1 MLTRKI
7 QELPKY
13 IYPTDEWRL
22 VEKEFYSRL
31 LPQME
36 TLFATANG
44 FLGIRG
50 CHEEGTPVHESATL
64 INSFHETWPITY
76 GEEAFGFARTGQ
88 TIVNAPDGY
97 LIRLYVD
104 DGPMDISKANLIHYE
119 RTLNMQTGTL
129 DREVVWEKLSG
140 KQIQVRSRRLVSFV
154 HRHEVAME
162 YEITLLNDDAPVVI
176 SSELVYKPSQQM
188 SARDPRGTRAFKE
201 RVLLDE
207 GHYARDERVIQSYI
221 TRNSRM
227 TLACGMEHVLETD
240 CVYST
245 TVSSDEDRGRALYSI
260 EGKKGVPIR
269 LIKFLTYH
277 VSRSSAAEELR
288 ERAERALDRVKD
300 KGFDTLVQI
309 QWEYLNE
316 FWERSDVEVTGDR
329 AVQQVLRFNLFHIY
343 QASAR
348 AESVGIPVKGLTG
361 QGYEGQYFWDAEI
374 YVLPFLVYTS
384 PRIARNHLLFRY
396 RMLDK
401 ARQRARELNQR
412 GALFPWRT
420 INGEEASAYY
430 AAGTAQYHIN
440 ADIIYALKKYVDVTG
455 DTGFLYKEGAE
466 MLVETARF
474 WADLG
479 FYSPAKGGKF
489 CINGVTGPDEYNTV
503 VNNNAFTNLMARE
516 NLAYA
521 VSTVEYLRDN
531 RPDEFGALA
540 YATEL
545 QNGELEEWK
554 EAAAKMYIPY
564 DKKSGI
570 HLQDDGFLNKEPWD
584 FAGTPPDKY
593 PLLLHFHPLV
603 IYRHQVLK
611 QADIVLAMYLLG
623 HEFSLEQKKRN
634 FEYYD
639 PLTTGDSSLSV
650 SIQSIAARELGMG
663 DKARDYTRYALLM
676 DMADVASNVQ
686 DGCHIASMG
695 GTWMAVVYGVAGMRD
710 YNGKITFD
718 PKLRKPIRGLWF
730 DLQIRG
736 QQLLVEMNSDSET
749 ATYTLKEGTKLTIW
763 HKGEKLQLRPGEGIS
778 RKFKPL

>member
-7 QELPKY
+7 QELPRY

-22 VEKEFYSRL
+22 IEKEFYARL

-36 TLFATANG
+36 TLYATANG

-64 INSFHETWPITY
+64 INGFHETWPITY

-97 LIRLYVD
+97 MIRLYVD
-104 DGPMDISKANLIHYE
+104 DGPLDVSKVNLIHYE
-119 RTLNMQTGTL
+119 RVLNMQTGTL
-129 DREVVWEKLSG
+129 DRELVWEKLSG
-140 KQIQVRSRRLVSFV
+140 KQIHVRSRRLVSLV

-162 YEITLLNDDAPVVI
+162 YEITVLNDDAPVVI
-176 SSELVYKPSQQM
+176 SSELVYTPSQQG
-188 SARDPRGTRAFKE
+188 SARDPRGSRAFKE
-201 RVLLDE
+201 RILLDQ
-207 GHYARDERVIQSYI
+207 GHYARDQRVIQSYI
-221 TRNSRM
+221 TRNSKM
-227 TLACGMEHVLETD
+227 TLACGMEHRLETD
-240 CVYST
+240 CVHS
-245 TVSSDEDRGRALYSI
+245 VNVKSDDDRGRALFSI
-260 EGKKGVPIR
+260 EAKKGVPIR

-277 VSRSSAAEELR
+277 VSRSSPAAELR
-288 ERAERALDRVKD
+288 ERAERALDRVAE
-300 KGFDTLVQI
+300 KGFDTLVKL
-309 QWEYLNE
+309 QWDTLND

-348 AESVGIPVKGLTG
+348 AESVGIPAKGLTG

-374 YVLPFLVYTS
+374 YILPFLLYTS
-384 PRIARNHLLFRY
+384 PRTARNLLLFRY

-401 ARQRARELNQR
+401 ARARAREINQR

-440 ADIIYALKKYVDVTG
+440 ADIMFALKKYVDVTG
-455 DTGFLYKEGAE
+455 DTDFLAKEGAE
-466 MLVETARF
+466 MLVETARL

-479 FYSPAKGGKF
+479 FYSPAKGGRF

-516 NLAYA
+516 NLRYA
-521 VSTVEYLRDN
+521 VRTVQWLKDTRPNEY
-531 RPDEFGALA
+531 EALA
-540 YATEL
+540 YATA
-545 QNGELEEWK
+545 LEESELNEWQQ
-554 EAAAKMYIPY
+554 AAEKMYIPI
-564 DKKSGI
+564 DKERGI

-584 FAGTPPDKY
+584 FAHTPPEKY

-603 IYRHQVLK
+603 IYRHQVIK
-611 QADIVLAMYLLG
+611 QADIVLAMFLLG
-623 HEFSLEQKKRN
+623 NEFTTEEKKRN

-650 SIQSIAARELGMG
+650 SIQSIVARELGLG
-663 DKARDYTRYALLM
+663 DKALEYTRYAMLM
-676 DMADVASNVQ
+676 DMGDIASNVK

-695 GTWMAVVYGVAGMRD
+695 GTWMAAVYGVAGMRD
-710 YNGKITFD
+710 YDGKITFD
-718 PKLRKPIRGLWF
+718 PKPRKPVRGLWF
-730 DLQIRG
+730 TLQIRG
-736 QQLLVEMNSDSET
+736 QQLMVEINADSEK
-749 ATYTLKEGTKLTIW
+749 ATYTLKEGTELTIW
-763 HKGEKLQLRPGEGIS
+763 HRGEELKLRLGEPMSRPFE
-778 RKFKPL
+778 PL